1 MQSESSI
8 ERSVCA
14 YAKKKGILPMKFTSP
29 QRAGVPDRLFLA
41 PVGRVFFI
49 EFKTEKGK
57 LSPLQINEQRV
68 FKRYGH
74 TIHVVSSVAQ
84 GKKLIDELLSI

>member
-8 ERSVCA
+8 ERAVCA
-14 YAKKKGILPMKFTSP
+14 YAKKRGMMPYKFTSP

-41 PVGRVFFI
+41 PVGRVFFV

-68 FKRYGH
+68 FSKHGH

-84 GKKLIDELLSI
+84 GKKLIDELI